1 MINFTRKKSQNIDTL
16 GPIEVQL
23 IVCPGHG
30 NQGDKGDQR
39 EQDNQGEAS
48 IIIFSNI

>member
-1 MINFTRKKSQNIDTL
+1 MTNFTRKKSQIIDTL

-23 IVCPGHG
+23 IVWPGHG
-30 NQGDKGDQR
+30 NQGDKGDRR